1 MEQVIRHYIVLLV
14 DELDEVV
21 GSRACD
27 AATDEAA
34 LVAARSWLGAVRAVE
49 VWQGS
54 RLVGRCPP
62 KDIPIPPG
70 QAADE
75 L

>member
-1 MEQVIRHYIVLLV
+1 
-14 DELDEVV
+14 VV
-21 GSRACD
+21 ESKACD

-34 LVAARSWLGAVRAVE
+34 LAAAHSWLGAVRAVE
-49 VWQGS
+49 VWQGP